1 MTARR
6 PPAWPSPSVL
16 AVCGRLRQAGHDA
29 YVTGGAVRDR
39 LLGRESKDIDI
50 VTNASMAQLMGLFPD
65 GAMSRAGF
73 DIFHP
78 HSPAER
84 IEIASFLRHD
94 GGMPSPA
101 SATVLADDAAQ
112 RDFTVN
118 ALYYEPAGRALS
130 DFHGGLHDLAAKT
143 LRSIGNP
150 AERFA
155 QDPVR
160 MLRAVRMRNTLGFEF
175 AHGLADAILH
185 AAPAL
190 RTAAPERVVA
200 ELAQQV
206 NCGAALACSRDW
218 INTGLHLALFPGCPG
233 AAGTRFR
240 EAALAAID
248 AAVASIG
255 PLSPG
260 LAMCVLLWPQI
271 KAGTA
276 SATPG
281 SGGLPTALDAVLERQ
296 PGALGA
302 NTIMRAEIIAI
313 ARIQHV
319 FEAGPRH
326 DAQRLLQ
333 HPRLRAAY
341 NLLQLRCA
349 AGELASS
356 LACDWEAALRDV
368 IQRAGP
374 ARLPEAAP
382 RPALI
387 TAAGSP

>member
-6 PPAWPSPSVL
+6 PPAWPSPTVL

-50 VTNASMAQLMGLFPD
+50 VTHASMAQLMELFPD

-73 DIFHP
+73 AIFHP
-78 HSPAER
+78 HAQAER
-84 IEIASFLRHD
+84 IEIASFLRQ
-94 GGMPSPA
+94 GGCTPSPA
-101 SATVLADDAAQ
+101 SASVLADDAAQ

-130 DFHGGLHDLAAKT
+130 DFQGGLHDLRAKT

-160 MLRAVRMRNTLGFEF
+160 MLRAVRMRNVLGFAF
-175 AHGLADAILH
+175 AHGLADAILD

-200 ELAQQV
+200 ELTQQV

-218 INTGLHLALFPGCPG
+218 IETGLHLALFPGCPG

-248 AAVASIG
+248 AAIASIG

-271 KAGTA
+271 RAATS
-276 SATPG
+276 SAT
-281 SGGLPTALDAVLERQ
+281 SGGGVPAALDAVLDRQ

-302 NTIMRAEIIAI
+302 TTIMRAEIVAI
-313 ARIQHV
+313 ARIQQV
-319 FEAGPRH
+319 FEAGPGQ
-326 DAQRLLQ
+326 DAQRLLH

-349 AGELASS
+349 AGELPSA
-356 LACDWEAALRDV
+356 LAGEWEAALRDV
-368 IQRAGP
+368 MQRA
-374 ARLPEAAP
+374 
-382 RPALI
+382 RPALT